1 MGEWVAVAAGVTGV
15 AVEAGV
21 SVEYCVGG
29 RLAVAVGVVDGCT
42 VTQAVASSGR
52 TVSRRSFFMEEMPV
66 LYRMTGL
73 FT

>member
-1 MGEWVAVAAGVTGV
+1 
-15 AVEAGV
+15 
-21 SVEYCVGG
+21 
-29 RLAVAVGVVDGCT
+29 VAVGVVGGCT